1 MNARDIIKLAAQLY
15 VYDELKK
22 KITILTNI
30 QKGKD
35 INVDIFLPKVT
46 DVTVSDFAKH
56 LQKAIESQ
64 PEEERAK
71 HRKFFGEPISF
82 ARRIARGHKMAGI
95 EKYYEITEVYAWQW
109 EGNTNITIED
119 IPEEIRNE
127 VTMLKVERSIKTSFT
142 EESNQL
148 FFNYKGYQYN
158 LFPGDFLI
166 FEYNEFIDGFQFI
179 CVEREKDSLKKY
191 RKCNSILF
199 LPTSKTL
206 DSLNP
211 KDAIE
216 ASAINFFNESCQ
228 ALGILV
234 DLNKKRLATCKKC
247 GKTNKECFPTTIEE
261 YDMYIEMLCENCL
274 TEILDKKITAIE
286 PKKIE

>member
-1 MNARDIIKLAAQLY
+1 MFVSEVEFMLHKKQLNRVIKIQ
-15 VYDELKK
+15 ELKLK
-22 KITILTNI
+22 LLEKEIKINKIDTRIQLTAMAAIL
-30 QKGKD
+30 KPSEMSD
-35 INVDIFLPKVT
+35 T
-46 DVTVSDFAKH
+46 DFV
-56 LQKAIESQ
+56 
-64 PEEERAK
+64 
-71 HRKFFGEPISF
+71 
-82 ARRIARGHKMAGI
+82 
-95 EKYYEITEVYAWQW
+95 
-109 EGNTNITIED
+109 
-119 IPEEIRNE
+119 
-127 VTMLKVERSIKTSFT
+127 LKI

-148 FFNYKGYQYN
+148 FLNYKGYQYN

-166 FEYNEFIDGFQFI
+166 FEYNEFIDGFHFI
-179 CVEREKDSLKKY
+179 CVERGKDSLKKY
-191 RKCNSILF
+191 KKCNSILF
-199 LPTSKTL
+199 LPTSKAL

-216 ASAINFFNESCQ
+216 ANAINFFNESCQ

-274 TEILDKKITAIE
+274 TEILDKKITAIK

>member
-1 MNARDIIKLAAQLY
+1 
-15 VYDELKK
+15 
-22 KITILTNI
+22 
-30 QKGKD
+30 
-35 INVDIFLPKVT
+35 
-46 DVTVSDFAKH
+46 
-56 LQKAIESQ
+56 
-64 PEEERAK
+64 
-71 HRKFFGEPISF
+71 
-82 ARRIARGHKMAGI
+82 MAGI

-199 LPTSKTL
+199 LPTSKVL
-206 DSLNP
+206 DPLNP

-216 ASAINFFNESCQ
+216 ANAINFFNESCQ
-228 ALGILV
+228 AFS
-234 DLNKKRLATCKKC
+234 DLQKC
-247 GKTNKECFPTTIEE
+247 GKTNKECFPMTIEE

-274 TEILDKKITAIE
+274 TEILDKKITAIK